1 MGCLALCNLGIHSI
15 ILDISW
21 NGGAKSKKGRQ
32 IDAEP
37 SHTYFL
43 CTLLFLRRCC
53 QLGTFRLK
61 YLARNLT
68 SLRQSKALLERCF
81 SLKLLLHNFL
91 ATPLVLSLIFLLAF
105 LELIDPVFGNLF

>member
-1 MGCLALCNLGIHSI
+1 MGCMALCNLGIHSI

-21 NGGAKSKKGRQ
+21 NGRAKSKKGRQ

-37 SHTYFL
+37 GHTFFL
-43 CTLLFLRRCC
+43 RTLLFLRRCC
-53 QLGTFRLK
+53 QLATFRLK
-61 YLARNLT
+61 YLERNLT
-68 SLRQSKALLERCF
+68 SLRQFKALLEKSF

-105 LELIDPVFGNLF
+105 LELIDPVSGNLF